1 MKQYKHIFFD
11 LDGTLWDLY
20 KNTELA
26 LRQLIL
32 EFGLEHLSFEK
43 FYQHY
48 HHHNE
53 IAWTLYREG
62 KIKKEVLRTERFS
75 RAFGEMGM
83 TESTEFY
90 ERFAER
96 FLEICPALPHRVEG
110 AIELLNSLKGR
121 YQLHIITNGF
131 KEVQGIKMKA
141 AGIDHFFQEIINS
154 EDAGVKK
161 PDRGIYEFALQK
173 ANALPEHSIMIGDDW
188 EADIIGA
195 RDFGIDQ
202 VFLTKTE
209 RMQSE
214 LRGSTTTLKRHNY
227 KPTLTVD
234 DLHELI
240 SFF

>member
-1 MKQYKHIFFD
+1 MKKYKHLFFD

-26 LRQLIL
+26 LRQLVV
-32 EFGLEHLSFEK
+32 EFELQELNFKS

-53 IAWTLYREG
+53 IVWALYREG

-75 RAFGEMGM
+75 KAFLELGIEK
-83 TESTEFY
+83 SVDFY

-96 FLEICPALPHRVEG
+96 FLEVCPALPHRVEG
-110 AIELLNSLKGR
+110 ALELLNSLKGR
-121 YQLHIITNGF
+121 YHMHIITNGF

-141 AGIDHFFQEIINS
+141 AGIDHFFEEIINS

-173 ANALPEHSIMIGDDW
+173 ANALPDHSIMIGDDW
-188 EADIIGA
+188 DADILGA

-209 RMQSE
+209 RMQNE
-214 LRGSTTTLKRHNY
+214 LRGKANNLIRHNY